1 MIEVLG
7 FREVDVDKAIAS
19 LKNDLKRFILT
30 DDWSNSPL
38 REWITK
44 LTEDEVRFKK
54 IHIIIMFTFVHAG
67 YVRVTIIC
75 ILTLWK
81 T

>member
-19 LKNDLKRFILT
+19 LKNDLKRIILT

-38 REWITK
+38 REWITN

-54 IHIIIMFTFVHAG
+54 IH
-67 YVRVTIIC
+67 
-75 ILTLWK
+75 L
-81 T
+81 